1 MAVTA
6 VKAICTSRVRS
17 RPNIKS
23 FPAKRIDQSK
33 STKLRKSTHPLRIP
47 FSLLETLKAK
57 NSLLLC
63 KGKKYDCTADLLFTL
78 FRFSRFAYIEL
89 TKDLLVWSNPNQS
102 TRRSAVQYTLTLKN

>member
-57 NSLLLC
+57 NTLLLC

-78 FRFSRFAYIEL
+78 FRLVKSKPVNQEVSR
-89 TKDLLVWSNPNQS
+89 TV
-102 TRRSAVQYTLTLKN
+102 YTSP